1 MSAAPR
7 ALAVVR
13 SDAGGSASHL
23 VSPAGLIELYPAIKA
38 RTLRY
43 WIENA
48 APRTVSDGGVQKTLP
63 GNGLGPAVIR
73 KGRVTLIDPERFRAW
88 LFEGQVGG

>member
-1 MSAAPR
+1 MKPVLVGRASGDQAPGTGRAAQ
-7 ALAVVR
+7 
-13 SDAGGSASHL
+13 L
-23 VSPAGLIELYPAIKA
+23 VSPAGLLELYPAIKT

-63 GNGLGPAVIR
+63 GNGLGAAIIR
-73 KGRVTLIDPERFRAW
+73 KGRVVLIDTDRFRAW
-88 LFEGQVGG
+88 LYEGQVG